1 MEGDELADIEE
12 NLYGFES
19 ETFSETG
26 TDGTTYWEL
35 QWHPVGGRG
44 GRSPLIHNMPID
56 LRDHLEKVG
65 FLDPDKYVTEA
76 QIDEE
81 IARG

>member
-1 MEGDELADIEE
+1 MDEDDLPDLGE

-19 ETFSETG
+19 ETLAQTG
-26 TDGTTYWEL
+26 ADGTTYWEL
-35 QWHPVGGRG
+35 QWRPVGGPS
-44 GRSPLIHNMPID
+44 GRSPLIYNMSID

-65 FLDPDKYVTEA
+65 FLDPNKYVTKA
-76 QIDEE
+76 QIGEE

>member
-1 MEGDELADIEE
+1 MDEDDLPDLGE

-19 ETFSETG
+19 ETLAQTG
-26 TDGTTYWEL
+26 ADGTTYWEL
-35 QWHPVGGRG
+35 QWRPVGGPG
-44 GRSPLIHNMPID
+44 GRSPVIHNMSID

-65 FLDPDKYVTEA
+65 FLDPNKYVTKA
-76 QIDEE
+76 QIGEE